1 MNKVV
6 LFQDKSQCCGCC
18 ACANACPKKAISMV
32 EDSQG
37 FIYPQIDYD
46 KCVSCR
52 MCEKVC
58 AYKDPAAEKKKDRIT
73 KVAVAK
79 DKILLGKSASGG
91 VFASFAENVIKKN
104 GSVYGC
110 AFITKDG
117 KLLPRHI
124 RITDKSDIYKIQ
136 GSKYVQS
143 FVGEETLKNVKKI

>member
-1 MNKVV
+1 MSGNEQ
-6 LFQDKSQCCGCC
+6 FWWSDAG
-18 ACANACPKKAISMV
+18 AKATL
-32 EDSQG
+32 
-37 FIYPQIDYD
+37 
-46 KCVSCR
+46 CR
-52 MCEKVC
+52 R
-58 AYKDPAAEKKKDRIT
+58 KKDRIT

-143 FVGEETLKNVKKI
+143 FVGEETLKEYNI

>member
-18 ACANACPKKAISMV
+18 ACANVCPKKAISMV

-91 VFASFAENVIKKN
+91 VFASFAENVIKKMDQYT
-104 GSVYGC
+104 VV
-110 AFITKDG
+110 
-117 KLLPRHI
+117 LL
-124 RITDKSDIYKIQ
+124 
-136 GSKYVQS
+136 
-143 FVGEETLKNVKKI
+143 